1 MHYIKE
7 GRATSD
13 YILHSDLNCFYAAAE
28 INDRPSLKGKCVA
41 VCGSTENRHGIVLA
55 KSYEAKKYGVK
66 TGQANWQAKQA
77 CPQLIM
83 IEPHYEKYLYYS
95 RLVRSIYERYSEYIE
110 PFGMDENWILL
121 PNLDGVE
128 RARRIADEI
137 RNTVRSE
144 TGLTVSIGVSFSKI
158 FAKLGSDMKKPDA
171 VTVISRENYKSL
183 VWPLPVGELL
193 YAGPRT
199 TRKLGDMGIYTIGQL
214 AACPESAI
222 REKFGKN
229 GEMLRL
235 FARGEDGASV
245 ARLGYLSPIKSVG
258 HGATCARDI
267 QTREEVWHVL
277 YELCQD
283 VNHRLIR
290 HGFLAGGV
298 SLYIRY
304 SDLEGFLFQSPLS
317 RPTRCA
323 LEIASGAFG
332 LYLQNREKGRPIRAL
347 SVSAIRLA
355 GENRPEQTDLFGEAE
370 RSLRLRALG
379 DAVDALRNR
388 FGERSLVAASLL
400 SRAPIATDRCETV
413 PMPRAL
419 TGAQKRR
426 MK

>member
-7 GRATSD
+7 GRATAD

-199 TRKLGDMGIYTIGQL
+199 TRKLGDMVIYTIGQL
-214 AACPESAI
+214 AARPESAI

-267 QTREEVWHVL
+267 QTP
-277 YELCQD
+277 Q
-283 VNHRLIR
+283 
-290 HGFLAGGV
+290 
-298 SLYIRY
+298 
-304 SDLEGFLFQSPLS
+304 
-317 RPTRCA
+317 
-323 LEIASGAFG
+323 
-332 LYLQNREKGRPIRAL
+332 
-347 SVSAIRLA
+347 
-355 GENRPEQTDLFGEAE
+355 
-370 RSLRLRALG
+370 
-379 DAVDALRNR
+379 
-388 FGERSLVAASLL
+388 
-400 SRAPIATDRCETV
+400 
-413 PMPRAL
+413 
-419 TGAQKRR
+419 
-426 MK
+426 